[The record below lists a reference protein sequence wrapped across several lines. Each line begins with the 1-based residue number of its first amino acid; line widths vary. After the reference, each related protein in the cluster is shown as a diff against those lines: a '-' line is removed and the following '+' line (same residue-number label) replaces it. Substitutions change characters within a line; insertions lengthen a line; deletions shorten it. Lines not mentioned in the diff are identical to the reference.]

1 VRKNRNGPTGMVELI
16 FLPDRG
22 LLREE
27 SAGVVGR
34 GGPPAGSAGELVR
47 GEGRVR

>member
-1 VRKNRNGPTGMVELI
+1 VALDLTVRKNRNGPTGMVELV

-27 SAGVVGR
+27 A
-34 GGPPAGSAGELVR
+34 PAS
-47 GEGRVR
+47 